1 MATATK
7 ARAPGKKPARKP
19 AAKKAAT
26 TAPKTPNLTGKSD
39 EEKKAAE
46 EAAAAAAAAEAA
58 KTPPEPEIAPD
69 EPENDLPE
77 DFLTIDKTGTPFVQ
91 AYCEGRYI
99 EFPVIEITGLEQQGN
114 EVICHLSGTTIML
127 RGPSEAIADLF
138 TFVRQFAAARR
149 NAR

>member
-46 EAAAAAAAAEAA
+46 EESGKLRA
-58 KTPPEPEIAPD
+58 
-69 EPENDLPE
+69 
-77 DFLTIDKTGTPFVQ
+77 
-91 AYCEGRYI
+91 I
-99 EFPVIEITGLEQQGN
+99 ET
-114 EVICHLSGTTIML
+114 
-127 RGPSEAIADLF
+127 
-138 TFVRQFAAARR
+138 
-149 NAR
+149 